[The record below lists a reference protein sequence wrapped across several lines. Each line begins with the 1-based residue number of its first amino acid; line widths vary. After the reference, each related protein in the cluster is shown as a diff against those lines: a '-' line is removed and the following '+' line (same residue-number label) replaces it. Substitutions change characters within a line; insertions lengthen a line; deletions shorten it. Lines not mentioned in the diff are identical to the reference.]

1 MKKILVTIIVAALSV
16 FAVNAQKYAYV
27 DTEYIMNNIP
37 LYETAKQQLDE
48 LSEQWQMEVDEAKNQ
63 VEELYKNFQA
73 EKVFLTEE
81 QKVKREDE
89 IIQKE
94 QALRSLQQKY
104 FGREGMLFSKRK
116 ELLKPIQDDIFNAVK
131 EISQEGNY
139 AVIFDTAN
147 SLNMLYT
154 DPKYDK
160 SDDVLRK
167 LGYKN

>member
-1 MKKILVTIIVAALSV
+1 MKKICLTLLLPLLTMGV
-16 FAVNAQKYAYV
+16 FAQKYAYV
-27 DTEYIMNNIP
+27 DTDYIMNNIP
-37 LYETAKQQLDE
+37 TYETAQQQLNE
-48 LSEQWQMEVDEAKNQ
+48 LSDQWKNEVDEMKN
-63 VEELYKNFQA
+63 EIEKMYEDFKA

-81 QKVKREDE
+81 LKMKREEE

-94 QALRSLQQKY
+94 KDMRELQQKY
-104 FGREGMLFSKRK
+104 FGRDGMLFKKRK

-131 EISQEGNY
+131 EIAQEGNY

-147 SLNMLYT
+147 AVNMLYT

>member
-1 MKKILVTIIVAALSV
+1 MKKIFVTFIAIVLSV

-48 LSEQWQMEVDEAKNQ
+48 LSGQWQSEVDEAKNQ
-63 VEELYKNFQA
+63 VEKLYQDFQA

-81 QKVKREDE
+81 QKIKREDE
-89 IIQKE
+89 VVQNEKE
-94 QALRSLQQKY
+94 LRNLQQKY

-131 EISQEGNY
+131 EIAQEGNF

-154 DPKYDK
+154 DPKHDK

>member
-1 MKKILVTIIVAALSV
+1 MKKVFFAIIALSMTA
-16 FAVNAQKYAYV
+16 FAANAQKYAYV

-48 LSEQWQMEVDEAKNQ
+48 LSAQWQAEVDEMKQ
-63 VEELYKNFQA
+63 QIEKLYQDFKA

-81 QKVKREDE
+81 QRQKREEE
-89 IIQKE
+89 IITKE
-94 QALRSLQQKY
+94 RELRELQQKY
-104 FGREGMLFSKRK
+104 FGRDGLLFAKRK

-131 EISQEGNY
+131 EIAQEGNF

-160 SDDVLRK
+160 SDEVLKK

>member
-1 MKKILVTIIVAALSV
+1 MKKIFFAIIALTFVAFSA
-16 FAVNAQKYAYV
+16 NAQKYAYV

-37 LYETAKQQLDE
+37 LYETAKQQLEE
-48 LSEQWQMEVDEAKNQ
+48 LSDQWQAEVDASKAEVKK
-63 VEELYKNFQA
+63 LYEDYKS

-81 QKVKREDE
+81 LKQKRENE
-89 IIQKE
+89 IVEKE
-94 QALRSLQQKY
+94 KTLRQLQNKY

-131 EISQEGNY
+131 EIAQEGSF

>member
-1 MKKILVTIIVAALSV
+1 VEK
-16 FAVNAQKYAYV
+16 
-27 DTEYIMNNIP
+27 
-37 LYETAKQQLDE
+37 LYQD
-48 LSEQWQMEVDEAKNQ
+48 
-63 VEELYKNFQA
+63 FQA

-81 QKVKREDE
+81 QKIKREDE
-89 IIQKE
+89 VVQNEKE
-94 QALRSLQQKY
+94 LRNLQQKY

-131 EISQEGNY
+131 EIAQEGNF

-154 DPKYDK
+154 DPKHDK